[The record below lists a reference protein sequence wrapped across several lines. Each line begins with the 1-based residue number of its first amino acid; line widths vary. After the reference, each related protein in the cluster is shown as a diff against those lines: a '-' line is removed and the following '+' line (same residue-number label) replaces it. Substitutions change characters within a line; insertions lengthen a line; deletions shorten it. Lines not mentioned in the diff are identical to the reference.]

1 MRKSILTAVVCLG
14 SAAAFGQMADTAV
27 KVNLPVAA
35 TIGGVTLPAGQ
46 YTIREMSNG
55 ASPVVQISAY
65 KGQSV
70 SVLAQPVIASKNAS
84 KTEVVLRPNS
94 EGGYK
99 LQSLWIEGE
108 DTGLDFE

>member
-14 SAAAFGQMADTAV
+14 SAAAFGQMANTSV

-35 TIGGVTLPAGQ
+35 TVGGVTLPAGQ

-65 KGQSV
+65 KGQNV
-70 SVLAQPVIASKNAS
+70 SVLAQPVIASKGAA
-84 KTEVVLRPNS
+84 KTEVVLKPNA

-99 LQSLWIEGE
+99 MQSLWIEGQ